1 MPINV
6 TLTFADVRELLTFF
20 STIQAPA
27 SGVKVAPAAVE
38 VGPAPAP
45 KPAKKSAPAPAPVDA
60 PAPATAQPEVAPAL
74 AAAVAE
80 DSLVPEPEAPAAPQV
95 SYADLQKAVLAL
107 YKIDKAKAAAIAQ
120 GMGFESFKVMPAER
134 WAEALELV
142 NANLKA

>member
-1 MPINV
+1 MINV
-6 TLTFADVRELLTFF
+6 TLTFADVSELLTFF
-20 STIQAPA
+20 TSIQAPA
-27 SGVKVAPAAVE
+27 SGVKVHPAAVE

-45 KPAKKSAPAPAPVDA
+45 KPAKKSAPAPVEAAAPTPPTAAPTEA
-60 PAPATAQPEVAPAL
+60 PAPA
-74 AAAVAE
+74 AAA
-80 DSLVPEPEAPAAPQV
+80 DDLVPEPEVPGAPQV

-134 WAEALELV
+134 WAEALEQV